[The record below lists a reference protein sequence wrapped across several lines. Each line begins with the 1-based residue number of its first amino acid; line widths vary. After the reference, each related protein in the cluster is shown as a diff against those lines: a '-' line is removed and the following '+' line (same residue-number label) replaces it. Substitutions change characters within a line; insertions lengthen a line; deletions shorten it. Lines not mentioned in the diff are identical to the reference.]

1 MDTSMVPVVAAS
13 LVFVAIVLVGVLVAR
28 SRVDAAKSRSLAMV
42 SSYASTD
49 VHQAL
54 AESELGPSAPMA
66 PFLALGNRLVGANA
80 RRKLERQAVL
90 AGESLPSA
98 VENAVIRKVEYGLG
112 GLILGLLLGVS
123 SGGLTWLT
131 VPGFALMGF
140 YAPDLLLYNAG
151 LKRDEE
157 ITVRL
162 PDALD
167 LLNLCVESGLSFQAA
182 LGQVAQ
188 NQEGPVAAEFA
199 LVLQEMQFGRSRG
212 EALAAMGMRTRQMDV
227 QRFISAMLQVDKLG
241 VPVATVLREQAKEM
255 RAKRYARA
263 REQAQKVPVKILMP
277 LMLCFLPALFI
288 IILGPAAYSIV
299 QVFSKM

>member
-1 MDTSMVPVVAAS
+1 MDTSMVPVVAAAF
-13 LVFVAIVLVGVLVAR
+13 VFVAIVLVGYLVAR
-28 SRVDAAKSRSLAMV
+28 SRIDATKARSLALV
-42 SSYASTD
+42 SSYASAD
-49 VHQAL
+49 VHHAL
-54 AESELGPSAPMA
+54 AESERGPSTPLA
-66 PFLALGNRLVGANA
+66 PFLALGNRLVGPKA
-80 RRKLERQAVL
+80 RKRLERQAVF
-90 AGESLPSA
+90 AGESGPES

-112 GLILGLLLGVS
+112 GLIMGLLLGIS
-123 SGGLTWLT
+123 SGGLSWLT
-131 VPGFALMGF
+131 VPAFALGGF
-140 YAPDLLLYNAG
+140 FAPDVILYNKG

-182 LGQVAQ
+182 LGQVAA

-199 LVLQEMQFGRSRG
+199 LVLQEMQFGKSRG
-212 EALAAMGMRTRQMDV
+212 EALAAMGLRTKQVDV

-241 VPVATVLREQAKEM
+241 VPVAVVLREQAKEM

-288 IILGPAAYSIV
+288 IILGPAAYSIA